1 MNQASVL
8 PKPRVPVTSKG
19 FRTRERLLRAAESV
33 FAERGFEQSSIAE
46 IASRA
51 EAALGT
57 FYVYFPDKKSV
68 FIELVDELG
77 QRLRREL
84 TEATAGLQDR
94 LAVERAGFLTFFRFI
109 AEHRGLYRIV
119 RQAEFVDE
127 PTFRRYYHQFA
138 RGYVSG
144 LEQAMEAGEVRRL
157 DAEAIAYC
165 LMGMADFLGMRW
177 VMWPSEGDDVE
188 RVLESAVSFMHHGL
202 SPLLTP
208 QRRPASIGANDGAAP
223 SLLGVAPEGA
233 AAAAPAGRAPK
244 AAKPRAAAPVTPKP
258 ARKPRP
264 RHVR

>member
-1 MNQASVL
+1 MNHASVL
-8 PKPRVPVTSKG
+8 PRPKVPVTAKG

-77 QRLRREL
+77 QRLRHQL
-84 TEATAGLQDR
+84 SEATAGLEDR
-94 LAVERAGFLTFFRFI
+94 LAVERAGFFTFFDFI
-109 AEHRGLYRIV
+109 TEHRGLYRIV

-138 RGYVSG
+138 RGYVAG
-144 LEQAMEAGEVRRL
+144 LEQAMDAGEVRRL

-177 VMWPSEGDDVE
+177 VMWQSDGDDVQ

-208 QRRPASIGANDGAAP
+208 QTRPAASGANDRAPASAGALQGESAGGAAP
-223 SLLGVAPEGA
+223 SRARKAKARAEA
-233 AAAAPAGRAPK
+233 APK
-244 AAKPRAAAPVTPKP
+244 AARKP
-258 ARKPRP
+258 ARAKD
-264 RHVR
+264 VR